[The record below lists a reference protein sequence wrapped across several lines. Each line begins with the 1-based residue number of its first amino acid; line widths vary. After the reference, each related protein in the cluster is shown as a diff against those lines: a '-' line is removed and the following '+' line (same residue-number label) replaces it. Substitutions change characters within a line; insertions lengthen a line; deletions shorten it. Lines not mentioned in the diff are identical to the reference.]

1 MLGLTVVALLENAMP
16 GQRTTKQA
24 AVVLS
29 LDSKP
34 VEGDW
39 NGPGRHTTDRVASR
53 KYFIVGTKSSCS
65 WKIKMKVFNNF

>member
-1 MLGLTVVALLENAMP
+1 MDSEEVLRNFNF
-16 GQRTTKQA
+16 RTTKQA
-24 AVVLS
+24 GVVLS

-53 KYFIVGTKSSCS
+53 KYFIVEPKALAAR
-65 WKIKMKVFNNF
+65 KIKMKVFNNF